1 MSTWPVNSN
10 TSWFE
15 LTAAVTKELNMRENL
30 KNKDRKL
37 GSPVTTG
44 GVTSILSRMYGK
56 ILLELGVGTTGINR
70 LMESHLNNPKNG
82 IPQNLKERASAR
94 GNLSKDLTKP
104 TMTWK
109 IFCRLIKF
117 LHVSKFKI
125 DITLYHSNHQPTTHT
140 MLVNLDDDPGCSVF
154 EVCGETNT
162 ESDEKDDDNEEN
174 PT

>member
-1 MSTWPVNSN
+1 
-10 TSWFE
+10 
-15 LTAAVTKELNMRENL
+15 MRENL

-44 GVTSILSRMYGK
+44 GVTSILSRLYGK

-82 IPQNLKERASAR
+82 VPQNLKERASAR
-94 GNLSKDLTKP
+94 GNLSKDLIKP

-109 IFCRLIKF
+109 IFCRLVKF

-125 DITLYHSNHQPTTHT
+125 DITLYHSNHTPTVHS

-154 EVCGETNT
+154 DVCGESTTN
-162 ESDEKDDDNEEN
+162 EDKDDDDNDDEN
-174 PT
+174 VSA